1 MSDIDGGENKR
12 NARLWMFEEK
22 NLDESDVR
30 RLVKAK
36 EIARKI
42 KSFDHFIYV
51 WGQKGQ
57 YYLPPKNVIT
67 WHYVSQIL
75 AQEKKLLKMEEVG
88 SSLEVPKV
96 RGTVVNEMFRKVK
109 MENGLHLYFPDFT
122 DTQNVPRDYFFN
134 VGVIR
139 Y

>member
-12 NARLWMFEEK
+12 NARLWMLEEK

-75 AQEKKLLKMEEVG
+75 AQEKNFLKW
-88 SSLEVPKV
+88 K
-96 RGTVVNEMFRKVK
+96 K
-109 MENGLHLYFPDFT
+109 
-122 DTQNVPRDYFFN
+122 
-134 VGVIR
+134 
-139 Y
+139 